1 MSGMDDPKA
10 HTLKNFRHELSEM
23 PKDVG
28 WLLLITGLA
37 SELGVPGVPPFWI
50 AGMLILWPKTGDL
63 VSRPIQRH
71 FPRSF
76 HQMHGMITRY
86 IGDLNA
92 RYPAE

>member
-1 MSGMDDPKA
+1 
-10 HTLKNFRHELSEM
+10 
-23 PKDVG
+23 
-28 WLLLITGLA
+28 
-37 SELGVPGVPPFWI
+37 
-50 AGMLILWPKTGDL
+50 MLILWPKTGDL